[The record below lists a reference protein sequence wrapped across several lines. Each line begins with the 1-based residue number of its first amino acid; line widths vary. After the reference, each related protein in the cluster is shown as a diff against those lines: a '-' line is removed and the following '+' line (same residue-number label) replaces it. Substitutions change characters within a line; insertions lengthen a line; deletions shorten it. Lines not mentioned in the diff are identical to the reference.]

1 MRSCLYRG
9 WVRHRRFTPRRH
21 AFRYGLFMVYLDL
34 QELDTVFR
42 GRWLWSTARPALAWF
57 RRADYPGDTQQPLH
71 EWVRDLVAERTGRR
85 PGGPIG
91 LLTHLRY
98 LGYGFNPISIYYCFD
113 ASGERV
119 ETMVA
124 EVTSTPWGERCH
136 YVLSPRPGERFAK
149 EMHVSPFL
157 PMDLHYRWYASEPG
171 ERLHVH
177 LNVCRETV
185 QREEE
190 RQLDATLNLRRRPI
204 NTASLAGALIGFPWM
219 SVKVIAAIHWEALRL
234 WLKGV
239 PVFHKPS
246 ISRKTI

>member
-21 AFRYGLFMVYLDL
+21 EFRYSLFMVYLDL

-42 GRWLWSTARPALAWF
+42 GRWLWSTGRAALAWW
-57 RRADYPGDTQQPLH
+57 RRADYPGDPARPLH
-71 EWVRDLVAERTGRR
+71 EWVRDLVFERTGQR
-85 PGGPIG
+85 PTGPIG

-98 LGYGFNPISIYYCFD
+98 LGYGFNPISVYYCFD
-113 ASGERV
+113 PTGERV

-136 YVLSPRPGERFAK
+136 YVLSTRPGERFAK
-149 EMHVSPFL
+149 QMHVSPFL
-157 PMDLHYRWYASEPG
+157 PMDLHYRWYANDPG

-177 LNVCRETV
+177 LNV

-190 RQLDATLNLRRRPI
+190 RQLDATLSLNRQPI
-204 NTASLAGALIGFPWM
+204 TTASLAGALLAFPWM
-219 SVKVIAAIHWEALRL
+219 TGKVIAAIHWEALRL
-234 WLKGV
+234 WLKRV
-239 PVFHKPS
+239 PVYHKPS
-246 ISRKTI
+246 TSRTMI